1 MDTQNTPV
9 HLKLWHREFWMLAL
23 ANLLL
28 MMSAYGLLPTLPF
41 YLLGRGLDGMQTG
54 LVMGIYGAGLFALGG
69 FCSYYVQRYRR
80 NHVCQY
86 SILGLVLCM
95 GLAYYLEFVLGV
107 EMEFR
112 LLLLV
117 RFAIGAFLGLAAM
130 VLGSTL
136 AIDICESFQ
145 RTAAN
150 HIMAWFGR
158 LALAMGP
165 LAALSVYGFWGYRY
179 IPVLS
184 GVLALASFVLIAM
197 VRFPFKAPSE
207 KMPLFSLD
215 RFFLQQGLPLF
226 VNLILIMMVVG
237 VLLAQVHSVTYYAML
252 LAGLAMAVVAERF
265 AFANAE
271 LKSEVLT
278 GIIVLAAAVLMEF
291 THQARALDYMQPAM
305 IGFAS
310 GIIGSRFLLFYLK
323 LSKHCQRG
331 TSQSSFFLAWE
342 TGISLGFLLKFGFLS
357 SDSSHVPYACL
368 GLLVI
373 SLGLYNF
380 FVHPW
385 YMKHRNR

>member
-23 ANLLL
+23 ANLML

-41 YLLGRGLDGMQTG
+41 YLLGRGLDDMQTG

-95 GLAYYLEFVLGV
+95 GMAYYLEFVLGV

-150 HIMAWFGR
+150 HIIAWFGR

-165 LAALSVYGFWGYRY
+165 LAALLVYGFWGYCY
-179 IPVLS
+179 IPVFS
-184 GVLALASFVLIAM
+184 GVLALAAFVLIAM

-215 RFFLQQGLPLF
+215 RFFLPQGLPLF

-252 LAGLAMAVVAERF
+252 LAGLAMAIVAERF
-265 AFANAE
+265 AFVNAE

-291 THQARALDYMQPAM
+291 T
-305 IGFAS
+305 S

-357 SDSSHVPYACL
+357 SDSSRAPYACL

>member
-1 MDTQNTPV
+1 
-9 HLKLWHREFWMLAL
+9 MLAL

-28 MMSAYGLLPTLPF
+28 MMSVYALLPTLPF

-86 SILGLVLCM
+86 AILGLALCM
-95 GLAYYLEFVLGV
+95 GLAYYVEFVLGV

-117 RFAIGAFLGLAAM
+117 RFATGASLGLAAM

-158 LALAMGP
+158 LALAVGP
-165 LAALSVYGFWGYRY
+165 LAALFVYGSWGYRY

-184 GVLALASFVLIAM
+184 GLLALASFALITT

-215 RFFLQQGLPLF
+215 RFFLPQGLPLF
-226 VNLILIMMVVG
+226 ANLVLIMMVVG
-237 VLLAQVHSVTYYAML
+237 VLLAQLHSTTYYVML
-252 LAGLAMAVVAERF
+252 LAGLATAVLAERF
-265 AFANAE
+265 VFADAE

-278 GIIVLAAAVLMEF
+278 GLIVLAAAVLMEF
-291 THQARALDYMQPAM
+291 THQERALEYMQPAM
-305 IGFAS
+305 IGFAF

-323 LSKHCQRG
+323 LAKHCQRG

-342 TGISLGFLLKFGFLS
+342 LGISMGFFLKFGFLS
-357 SDSSHVPYACL
+357 ASQDLVSYVCL
-368 GLLVI
+368 GLLAV
-373 SLGLYNF
+373 SLVLYNF
-380 FVHPW
+380 FIHPW

>member
-1 MDTQNTPV
+1 
-9 HLKLWHREFWMLAL
+9 
-23 ANLLL
+23 
-28 MMSAYGLLPTLPF
+28 
-41 YLLGRGLDGMQTG
+41 
-54 LVMGIYGAGLFALGG
+54 
-69 FCSYYVQRYRR
+69 
-80 NHVCQY
+80 
-86 SILGLVLCM
+86 
-95 GLAYYLEFVLGV
+95 
-107 EMEFR
+107 
-112 LLLLV
+112 
-117 RFAIGAFLGLAAM
+117 
-130 VLGSTL
+130 
-136 AIDICESFQ
+136 
-145 RTAAN
+145 
-150 HIMAWFGR
+150 
-158 LALAMGP
+158 MGP
-165 LAALSVYGFWGYRY
+165 LAALIVYGFWGYCY
-179 IPVLS
+179 IPVFS

-207 KMPLFSLD
+207 KMPLFCLD
-215 RFFLQQGLPLF
+215 RFFLPQGLPLF

-252 LAGLAMAVVAERF
+252 LAGLAMAIVAERF

-357 SDSSHVPYACL
+357 SDSSRAPYACL

>member
-1 MDTQNTPV
+1 
-9 HLKLWHREFWMLAL
+9 MLAL
-23 ANLLL
+23 ANLML

-41 YLLGRGLDGMQTG
+41 YLLGRGLDDMQTG

-95 GLAYYLEFVLGV
+95 GMAYYLEFVLGV

-150 HIMAWFGR
+150 HIIAWFGR

-165 LAALSVYGFWGYRY
+165 LAALLVYGFWGYCY
-179 IPVLS
+179 IPVFS
-184 GVLALASFVLIAM
+184 GVLALAAFVLIAM

-215 RFFLQQGLPLF
+215 RFFLPQGLPLF

-252 LAGLAMAVVAERF
+252 LAGLAMAIVAERF
-265 AFANAE
+265 AFVNAE

-291 THQARALDYMQPAM
+291 T
-305 IGFAS
+305 S

-357 SDSSHVPYACL
+357 SDSSRAPYACL

>member
-95 GLAYYLEFVLGV
+95 GMAYYLEFVLGV

-150 HIMAWFGR
+150 HIIAWFGR

-165 LAALSVYGFWGYRY
+165 LAALIVYSFWGYCY
-179 IPVLS
+179 IPVFS
-184 GVLALASFVLIAM
+184 GVLALAAFVLIAM

-215 RFFLQQGLPLF
+215 RSLLP
-226 VNLILIMMVVG
+226 
-237 VLLAQVHSVTYYAML
+237 A
-252 LAGLAMAVVAERF
+252 AGLASLCQSDTHHDGGWGAVGSGSQCYLLCYVVGR
-265 AFANAE
+265 
-271 LKSEVLT
+271 T
-278 GIIVLAAAVLMEF
+278 G
-291 THQARALDYMQPAM
+291 H
-305 IGFAS
+305 GNS
-310 GIIGSRFLLFYLK
+310 G
-323 LSKHCQRG
+323 
-331 TSQSSFFLAWE
+331 
-342 TGISLGFLLKFGFLS
+342 
-357 SDSSHVPYACL
+357 
-368 GLLVI
+368 
-373 SLGLYNF
+373 
-380 FVHPW
+380 
-385 YMKHRNR
+385 

>member
-1 MDTQNTPV
+1 
-9 HLKLWHREFWMLAL
+9 
-23 ANLLL
+23 
-28 MMSAYGLLPTLPF
+28 
-41 YLLGRGLDGMQTG
+41 
-54 LVMGIYGAGLFALGG
+54 
-69 FCSYYVQRYRR
+69 
-80 NHVCQY
+80 
-86 SILGLVLCM
+86 
-95 GLAYYLEFVLGV
+95 
-107 EMEFR
+107 
-112 LLLLV
+112 
-117 RFAIGAFLGLAAM
+117 
-130 VLGSTL
+130 
-136 AIDICESFQ
+136 
-145 RTAAN
+145 
-150 HIMAWFGR
+150 
-158 LALAMGP
+158 MGP
-165 LAALSVYGFWGYRY
+165 LAALMVYGFWGYCY
-179 IPVLS
+179 IPVFS
-184 GVLALASFVLIAM
+184 GVLAFAAFVLIAM

-215 RFFLQQGLPLF
+215 RFFLPQGLPLF

-252 LAGLAMAVVAERF
+252 LAGLAMAIVAERF

-278 GIIVLAAAVLMEF
+278 GIIVLTAAVLMEF

-310 GIIGSRFLLFYLK
+310 GITGSRFLLFYLK

-342 TGISLGFLLKFGFLS
+342 TGISLGFLLKFGFFS
-357 SDSSHVPYACL
+357 SDSSRAPYACL

>member
-95 GLAYYLEFVLGV
+95 GMAYYLEFVLGV

-117 RFAIGAFLGLAAM
+117 RFAIGAFLRLAAM

-136 AIDICESFQ
+136 A
-145 RTAAN
+145 
-150 HIMAWFGR
+150 
-158 LALAMGP
+158 
-165 LAALSVYGFWGYRY
+165 
-179 IPVLS
+179 
-184 GVLALASFVLIAM
+184 IAM

-215 RFFLQQGLPLF
+215 RFFLPQGLPLF

-252 LAGLAMAVVAERF
+252 LAGLAMAIVAERF

-357 SDSSHVPYACL
+357 SDSSRAPYACL